1 MTDEPSTSGS
11 STDAVEF
18 TYDWY
23 ERFLTDL
30 LDAGYTP
37 ADYDESLDDGEMIV
51 RHDVDFSPR
60 KALTMGRIEA
70 ELEIEATYFVLV
82 TSPLY
87 NPFYKPN
94 RLVWEELE
102 SLGHSVGVHFST
114 HQYWD
119 GTAPPEAVTDRV
131 QAERDALSAVVD
143 EVSEAV
149 SFHRPDE
156 WLFKRSFETFI
167 STYEE
172 RFFTGITYRGDSDQR
187 WREEHPLAD
196 GLPDKLQI
204 LAHPGLWGVEDADFE
219 TRVRNETDYELD
231 RIGRF
236 MEEQLI
242 EKRYN
247 VDEFQHRSE
256 RPP

>member
-1 MTDEPSTSGS
+1 MTTDTPPSERPPAGT
-11 STDAVEF
+11 VEF

-23 ERFLTDL
+23 ERFLTEL

-37 ADYDESLDDGEMIV
+37 ADYDETLSNGEMIV
-51 RHDVDFSPR
+51 RHDIDFSPR

-70 ELEIEATYFVLV
+70 DLGIETTYFVLV

-94 RLVWEELE
+94 RSIWEELQ
-102 SLGHSVGVHFST
+102 SLGHTIGVHFST

-119 GTAPPEAVTDRV
+119 GEAPPKVVTERV
-131 QAERDALSAVVD
+131 QAERDALGSTVGD
-143 EVSEAV
+143 VSEAV

-156 WLFKRSFETFI
+156 WLFKRSFGEFI

-172 RFFTGITYRGDSDQR
+172 RFFTEITYRGDSNQR
-187 WREEHPLAD
+187 WREEHPLA
-196 GLPDKLQI
+196 GGFPDKLQI
-204 LAHPGLWGVEDADFE
+204 LAHPGLWGSEDADFE
-219 TRVRNETDYELD
+219 TRVSNETEYELD

-247 VDEFQHRSE
+247 IDEFQHRPE
-256 RPP
+256 Q